1 MSTVYV
7 GEHGEHNPNTIVTVK
22 AFMSTMP
29 AVRMFSPLVCS
40 RHPSFL
46 LTTLNRIIRR
56 LTRSHFRASVDA
68 PFSGRP
74 SRTSIRICP
83 LDINN
88 DYTDETYYVSNLL
101 PCAWKQTPTTNP
113 SHTFPS
119 ISRLSSLAAPT
130 PDIIIEELAR
140 AARTCPDQPES
151 TSSESVGTAPSI
163 SGNSTSRRRANWKS
177 QISAQ
182 TFMSINPNR
191 IPKFTRGP
199 DP

>member
-1 MSTVYV
+1 MSTIYV
-7 GEHGEHNPNTIVTVK
+7 GEHGEHYPNTVVTVK

-46 LTTLNRIIRR
+46 LTTSNQIIRR

-101 PCAWKQTPTTNP
+101 PCAWKQTPNTNP
-113 SHTFPS
+113 SHPFPS

-130 PDIIIEELAR
+130 PYVIIEECAR
-140 AARTCPDQPES
+140 GARTCPAKL

-163 SGNSTSRRRANWKS
+163 SGNSDIPMAPTG
-177 QISAQ
+177 
-182 TFMSINPNR
+182 NR
-191 IPKFTRGP
+191 KFQRKP
-199 DP
+199 SCR

>member
-40 RHPSFL
+40 KHPSFL
-46 LTTLNRIIRR
+46 LTSSNRFIRR

-68 PFSGRP
+68 PFSGR
-74 SRTSIRICP
+74 RTSIRICP

-88 DYTDETYYVSNLL
+88 DYTDETYLVSNLL

-113 SHTFPS
+113 SHPFPS
-119 ISRLSSLAAPT
+119 FFRLSSLAAPT

-151 TSSESVGTAPSI
+151 TSSEGVGTAPSI
-163 SGNSTSRRRANWKS
+163 LGNSDIPTAP
-177 QISAQ
+177 
-182 TFMSINPNR
+182 TGNR
-191 IPKFTRGP
+191 KFQRKP
-199 DP
+199 SCR